1 MTSIPIK
8 IPPALETHIMG
19 LYIGGIFIIF
29 IKKLENLR
37 LKKELFNKNNEGR
50 EFSCKRLDFTETV
63 SYNKPVVKY
72 SSLHFG
78 EEAGTVAKNLEISLL
93 LDFYGDILTEKQR
106 DVVALYYNEDL
117 SLAEIAENEG
127 ITRQG
132 VRDAI
137 KRAEFQMLELEEKL
151 GLAKKFRTINE
162 GLEKIRNAAREI
174 EIYNDKYYYSRDI
187 SDRVHYIEQI
197 AGLLAE

>member
-1 MTSIPIK
+1 M
-8 IPPALETHIMG
+8 
-19 LYIGGIFIIF
+19 
-29 IKKLENLR
+29 
-37 LKKELFNKNNEGR
+37 
-50 EFSCKRLDFTETV
+50 
-63 SYNKPVVKY
+63 
-72 SSLHFG
+72 
-78 EEAGTVAKNLEISLL
+78 AKNLEISLL

-197 AGLLAE
+197 AELLAE